1 MIASFDFSM
10 NNSIRMKSKQ
20 NIVLFALILMGCGS
34 NSSSSLSSSSQQ
46 SETPTSLISSSSG
59 VSESSNVQFYE
70 SILYGNDPRQIL
82 ELAHRKDVI
91 NPQTAVLFIHGGS
104 WIGGDKAIMRR
115 YQDLVLDNGYIYVS
129 MNYRFITS
137 GADYLDMLDD
147 ITLALTFLSDYADD
161 LMINPEKIALVGE
174 SAGAHLAT
182 LYAYRNKTTSPIEVS
197 FVMAM
202 VPPVDFTDPAF
213 ITYGDPT
220 LQLFLANGLMG
231 TSIEGPESLALSGYP
246 TSWVD
251 ASPISH
257 LDKAIPTLVAYAG
270 MDELIPIS
278 NMERFIDQANELN
291 APVETIFFENSGHSL
306 SADPDKLALL
316 LSTFILRLNQ
326 YL

>member
-1 MIASFDFSM
+1 MIASIDFSM
-10 NNSIRMKSKQ
+10 NNLVRMKLNL

-34 NSSSSLSSSSQQ
+34 NSSSTLSTSSLQ
-46 SETPTSLISSSSG
+46 SETPTSLISSSTG

-82 ELAHRKDVI
+82 ELAHRKDVVD
-91 NPQTAVLFIHGGS
+91 PQPAVLFIHGGS

-115 YQDLVLDNGYIYVS
+115 YQDLVLDNGYIYIS
-129 MNYRFITS
+129 MNYRFITT

-147 ITLALTFLSDYADD
+147 ITLALSFIKDYAND
-161 LMINPEKIALVGE
+161 LMVNPAKIALVGE
-174 SAGAHLAT
+174 SAGAHLAM
-182 LYAYRNKTTSPIEVS
+182 LYAFRNKAISPIEIS

-246 TSWVD
+246 SSWVD

-257 LDKAIPTLVAYAG
+257 LNQAIPTLIAYAG
-270 MDELIPIS
+270 MDELIPLS
-278 NMERFIDQANELN
+278 NMERCIQRATELN
-291 APVETIFFENSGHSL
+291 APLETIFFENSGHSL
-306 SADPDKLALL
+306 SSDPDKLALL
-316 LSTFILRLNQ
+316 LTTFILRLNQ

>member
-1 MIASFDFSM
+1 M
-10 NNSIRMKSKQ
+10 NNLFRMKLNL

-34 NSSSSLSSSSQQ
+34 NSSSTLSTSSLQ
-46 SETPTSLISSSSG
+46 SETTTSFISSSTG
-59 VSESSNVQFYE
+59 VSQSSNLQFYE
-70 SILYGNDPRQIL
+70 SILYGNEPRQIL
-82 ELAHRKDVI
+82 EVAHRKDLV
-91 NPQTAVLFIHGGS
+91 NPQPAVLFIHGGS

-115 YQDLVLDNGYIYVS
+115 YRDLVLENGYVYIS

-147 ITLALTFLSDYADD
+147 ITLALSFIKEYAND
-161 LMINPEKIALVGE
+161 LMVNPAKIALVGE

-182 LYAYRNKTTSPIEVS
+182 LYTYRNKAISPIEIS

-231 TSIEGPESLALSGYP
+231 TSIEGPESLSLSGYP

-257 LDKAIPTLVAYAG
+257 LDEAIHTLIAYAG
-270 MDELIPIS
+270 MDELIPLS
-278 NMERFIDQANELN
+278 NMERFIQRASELN
-291 APVETIFFENSGHSL
+291 APIETIFFENSGHSL
-306 SADPDKLALL
+306 SSDPDQLALL
-316 LSTFILRLNQ
+316 ITTLMHRLNQ